1 MLFRKNRWI
10 TPLWLKWSVSLAG
23 VRQREKENEKAV
35 PKCFS
40 WNGLKNAR
48 KSILSYDNLPQSI
61 FFPSFRLKNKLNKQT
76 NQFLPQSSFGIIQ
89 DAILILEKFK
99 GQMNGS
105 AAHDSFTT
113 VDSVIFS
120 LRFQFLLIVDAD
132 YKLNK
137 L

>member
-1 MLFRKNRWI
+1 MQEIVSYYHMTIYPNRFF
-10 TPLWLKWSVSLAG
+10 SLISS
-23 VRQREKENEKAV
+23 K
-35 PKCFS
+35 
-40 WNGLKNAR
+40 
-48 KSILSYDNLPQSI
+48 
-61 FFPSFRLKNKLNKQT
+61 KNKLNKQT

-89 DAILILEKFK
+89 NGILILEKFK

-113 VDSVIFS
+113 VDRVIFS
-120 LRFQFLLIVDAD
+120 LRFQFLLILDAD

>member
-1 MLFRKNRWI
+1 MTIYPNRF
-10 TPLWLKWSVSLAG
+10 
-23 VRQREKENEKAV
+23 
-35 PKCFS
+35 FS
-40 WNGLKNAR
+40 
-48 KSILSYDNLPQSI
+48 SISSKKQT
-61 FFPSFRLKNKLNKQT
+61 KQT
-76 NQFLPQSSFGIIQ
+76 NKPMFASKLFRNNPGCDSYSG
-89 DAILILEKFK
+89 KFK

-120 LRFQFLLIVDAD
+120 LRFQFLLILDAD